1 MFYVNEPSSF
11 KDSIKKSRFIS
22 LSFLCANDQVV
33 LYQLKKLQD
42 EHPHA
47 NHIAFAYCIKTNEG
61 ISYRFHDA
69 GEPTGTD
76 GKPIF
81 QYIEGKNIR
90 EKLAIRD

>member
-61 ISYRFHDA
+61 ISYQFHDA
-69 GEPTGTD
+69 GEPKSTA

>member
-1 MFYVNEPSSF
+1 MFYVNEPSTF
-11 KDSIKKSRFIS
+11 VDSIKKSQFIN
-22 LSFLCANDQVV
+22 LIFPCANEQVV
-33 LYQLKKLQD
+33 LYQLKKLQA

-47 NHIAFAYCIKTNEG
+47 NHIAFAYPIKTNEG
-61 ISYRFHDA
+61 IGYRFHDA

>member
-1 MFYVNEPSSF
+1 MFYVNEPSTF
-11 KDSIKKSRFIS
+11 EDSIKKSRFIS
-22 LSFLCANDQVV
+22 LSFPCANDQVV

-69 GEPTGTD
+69 GEPTGTS
-76 GKPIF
+76 GQPIF